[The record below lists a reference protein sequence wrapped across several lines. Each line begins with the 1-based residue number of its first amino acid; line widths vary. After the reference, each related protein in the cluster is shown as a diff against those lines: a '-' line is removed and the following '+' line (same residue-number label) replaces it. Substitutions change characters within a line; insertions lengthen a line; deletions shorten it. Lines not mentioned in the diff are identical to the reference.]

1 MEFIWMLLT
10 AFIFLTLIVMTIFA
24 VIGVIYIIA
33 SIVKYMRE
41 KKASEKVF

>member
-10 AFIFLTLIVMTIFA
+10 AFIFLTLIVTTIFA
-24 VIGVIYIIA
+24 VIGVVYIVA
-33 SIVKYMRE
+33 SIVKYVKE